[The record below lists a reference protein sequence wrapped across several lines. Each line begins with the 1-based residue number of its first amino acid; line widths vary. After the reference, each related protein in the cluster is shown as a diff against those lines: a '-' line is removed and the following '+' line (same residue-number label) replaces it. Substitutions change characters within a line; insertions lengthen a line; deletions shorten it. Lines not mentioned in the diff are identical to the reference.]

1 MGAAPRAPAL
11 PAGTRGAAR
20 RSPVGDE
27 GASAPPG
34 ACSRSPAPPGTF
46 YRCRSQPGQLP
57 RAAPD
62 GRSVPR
68 TPPPATPRSAR
79 PTSGQTPAPPNARG
93 TTSSRGPPKLT
104 APRLL
109 ARRQLRPHSGHPQPA
124 LTCPAAAAAAAPSN
138 PRPATHRPLGARAGS
153 AGRGGAR
160 WGRPRKQR
168 GGGGAMAA
176 AVPARARGAGLVW
189 RLRLLCQRYQE
200 YVRRHPA
207 ATAQLE
213 GTVRGL
219 SYLLPGRFSDSNAL
233 SELVYSASNL
243 LVLLND
249 WILRKDLQQSLPV
262 SLPQQKLLTWL
273 SVLECVEVFAE
284 MGTARVWGEMGRW
297 TIIVLIQLAKAIL
310 RLLLLLWYKA
320 GIQMSPPIVP
330 LNRERQQP
338 LHPQGMEDSSSG
350 KDQTYVGRRS
360 SRVVRSLQS
369 TPSLQSRH
377 WGSPQQREESQS
389 RRAEEMNQPPTP
401 LGLQETIAESLYI
414 TRPLLHLLSLGV
426 WGQRSWKP
434 WLLSAIL
441 DISSL
446 SLLSDLKDLNRRER
460 VELRRRTILLLYY
473 LLRSPFYDRY
483 SEGRILLL
491 LRLLADYVPGV
502 GFVTRPLM
510 DYLPAWQKI
519 YFYNWG

>member
-1 MGAAPRAPAL
+1 MAAPL
-11 PAGTRGAAR
+11 PAPTQSL
-20 RSPVGDE
+20 SP
-27 GASAPPG
+27 
-34 ACSRSPAPPGTF
+34 SPSP
-46 YRCRSQPGQLP
+46 
-57 RAAPD
+57 
-62 GRSVPR
+62 
-68 TPPPATPRSAR
+68 
-79 PTSGQTPAPPNARG
+79 
-93 TTSSRGPPKLT
+93 SSPRGP
-104 APRLL
+104 A
-109 ARRQLRPHSGHPQPA
+109 
-124 LTCPAAAAAAAPSN
+124 
-138 PRPATHRPLGARAGS
+138 
-153 AGRGGAR
+153 
-160 WGRPRKQR
+160 
-168 GGGGAMAA
+168 
-176 AVPARARGAGLVW
+176 W
-189 RLRLLCQRYQE
+189 RLRQLCQRYQD

-219 SYLLPGRFSDSNAL
+219 SYLLPGRFADAHEL

-249 WILRKDLQQSLPV
+249 WILRKELQRSLPV
-262 SLPQQKLLTWL
+262 SLPQQKLRTWL

-284 MGTARVWGEMGRW
+284 MGTARMWGEMGRW

-320 GIQMSPPIVP
+320 GIQTSPPIVP
-330 LNRERQQP
+330 LNREQQQP
-338 LHPQGMEDSSSG
+338 FHPEDMEGNSSG
-350 KDQTYVGRRS
+350 KDQTYVGKRS
-360 SRVVRSLQS
+360 SRVVRSLQN
-369 TPSLQSRH
+369 TPSLESRH
-377 WGSPQQREESQS
+377 WGSPQQREETQN

-401 LGLQETIAESLYI
+401 LGLQETIAESIYV

-434 WLLSAIL
+434 WLLSAVL

-460 VELRRRTILLLYY
+460 AELRRRTILLLYY

-483 SEGRILLL
+483 SEGRILFL

-502 GFVTRPLM
+502 GFITRPLM

>member
-1 MGAAPRAPAL
+1 
-11 PAGTRGAAR
+11 
-20 RSPVGDE
+20 
-27 GASAPPG
+27 
-34 ACSRSPAPPGTF
+34 
-46 YRCRSQPGQLP
+46 Q
-57 RAAPD
+57 
-62 GRSVPR
+62 
-68 TPPPATPRSAR
+68 
-79 PTSGQTPAPPNARG
+79 
-93 TTSSRGPPKLT
+93 
-104 APRLL
+104 
-109 ARRQLRPHSGHPQPA
+109 
-124 LTCPAAAAAAAPSN
+124 
-138 PRPATHRPLGARAGS
+138 
-153 AGRGGAR
+153 
-160 WGRPRKQR
+160 
-168 GGGGAMAA
+168 
-176 AVPARARGAGLVW
+176 
-189 RLRLLCQRYQE
+189 
-200 YVRRHPA
+200 
-207 ATAQLE
+207 
-213 GTVRGL
+213 
-219 SYLLPGRFSDSNAL
+219 
-233 SELVYSASNL
+233 
-243 LVLLND
+243 
-249 WILRKDLQQSLPV
+249 

-320 GIQMSPPIVP
+320 GIQMSPPIMP
-330 LNRERQQP
+330 LNREQQQP
-338 LHPQGMEDSSSG
+338 LHPQDMDNNSSG
-350 KDQTYVGRRS
+350 KNQTYVGRRS

-401 LGLQETIAESLYI
+401 LGLQETVAESLYV

-434 WLLSAIL
+434 WLLSAVL

-446 SLLSDLKDLNRRER
+446 TLLSDLKDLNKRER
-460 VELRRRTILLLYY
+460 AELRRRTILLLYY

-483 SEGRILLL
+483 SD

>member
-1 MGAAPRAPAL
+1 M
-11 PAGTRGAAR
+11 
-20 RSPVGDE
+20 
-27 GASAPPG
+27 
-34 ACSRSPAPPGTF
+34 
-46 YRCRSQPGQLP
+46 
-57 RAAPD
+57 
-62 GRSVPR
+62 
-68 TPPPATPRSAR
+68 
-79 PTSGQTPAPPNARG
+79 
-93 TTSSRGPPKLT
+93 
-104 APRLL
+104 
-109 ARRQLRPHSGHPQPA
+109 
-124 LTCPAAAAAAAPSN
+124 AAAAAA
-138 PRPATHRPLGARAGS
+138 GS
-153 AGRGGAR
+153 GPVGSRG
-160 WGRPRKQR
+160 P
-168 GGGGAMAA
+168 
-176 AVPARARGAGLVW
+176 VW

-219 SYLLPGRFSDSNAL
+219 SYLLPGRFSDSHAL

-249 WILRKDLQQSLPV
+249 WIIRKELQQSLPV

-310 RLLLLLWYKA
+310 RLLLLLWYKG
-320 GIQMSPPIVP
+320 GIQMSPPIMP
-330 LNRERQQP
+330 LNREQQP
-338 LHPQGMEDSSSG
+338 LHPQDMEDNSSG
-350 KDQTYVGRRS
+350 KDQTYVGKRS

-389 RRAEEMNQPPTP
+389 RRAEMNQPPTP

-414 TRPLLHLLSLGV
+414 ARPLLHLLSLGV

-434 WLLSAIL
+434 WLLSAVL

-460 VELRRRTILLLYY
+460 AELRRRTILLLYY

>member
-1 MGAAPRAPAL
+1 
-11 PAGTRGAAR
+11 
-20 RSPVGDE
+20 
-27 GASAPPG
+27 
-34 ACSRSPAPPGTF
+34 
-46 YRCRSQPGQLP
+46 Q
-57 RAAPD
+57 
-62 GRSVPR
+62 
-68 TPPPATPRSAR
+68 
-79 PTSGQTPAPPNARG
+79 
-93 TTSSRGPPKLT
+93 
-104 APRLL
+104 
-109 ARRQLRPHSGHPQPA
+109 
-124 LTCPAAAAAAAPSN
+124 
-138 PRPATHRPLGARAGS
+138 
-153 AGRGGAR
+153 
-160 WGRPRKQR
+160 
-168 GGGGAMAA
+168 
-176 AVPARARGAGLVW
+176 
-189 RLRLLCQRYQE
+189 
-200 YVRRHPA
+200 
-207 ATAQLE
+207 
-213 GTVRGL
+213 
-219 SYLLPGRFSDSNAL
+219 
-233 SELVYSASNL
+233 
-243 LVLLND
+243 
-249 WILRKDLQQSLPV
+249 

-330 LNRERQQP
+330 LNREKQQP
-338 LHPQGMEDSSSG
+338 LHPEGMEDSSSG
-350 KDQTYVGRRS
+350 KDQTYVGKRS

-401 LGLQETIAESLYI
+401 LGLQETIAESIYI

-434 WLLSAIL
+434 WLLSAVL

-460 VELRRRTILLLYY
+460 AELRRRTILLLYY

-502 GFVTRPLM
+502 GFITRPLM

>member
-1 MGAAPRAPAL
+1 AERLRCQGAVTL
-11 PAGTRGAAR
+11 GT
-20 RSPVGDE
+20 
-27 GASAPPG
+27 
-34 ACSRSPAPPGTF
+34 
-46 YRCRSQPGQLP
+46 
-57 RAAPD
+57 
-62 GRSVPR
+62 
-68 TPPPATPRSAR
+68 
-79 PTSGQTPAPPNARG
+79 ARG
-93 TTSSRGPPKLT
+93 
-104 APRLL
+104 
-109 ARRQLRPHSGHPQPA
+109 
-124 LTCPAAAAAAAPSN
+124 
-138 PRPATHRPLGARAGS
+138 
-153 AGRGGAR
+153 
-160 WGRPRKQR
+160 
-168 GGGGAMAA
+168 
-176 AVPARARGAGLVW
+176 
-189 RLRLLCQRYQE
+189 
-200 YVRRHPA
+200 
-207 ATAQLE
+207 LE

-219 SYLLPGRFSDSNAL
+219 SYLLPGRFSDSHAL

-249 WILRKDLQQSLPV
+249 WILRKELQRSLPA

-284 MGTARVWGEMGRW
+284 MGTARAWGEMARW

-320 GIQMSPPIVP
+320 GIQTSPPIVP
-330 LNRERQQP
+330 LNREQQQP
-338 LHPQGMEDSSSG
+338 LHSQGEPS
-350 KDQTYVGRRS
+350 TYVGKRS

-401 LGLQETIAESLYI
+401 LGLQETIAESVYI
-414 TRPLLHLLSLGV
+414 ARPLLHLLSLGV

-441 DISSL
+441 DVSSL

-483 SEGRILLL
+483 SEGRILFL
-491 LRLLADYVPGV
+491 LRLLADYVPGL

>member
-1 MGAAPRAPAL
+1 MEPALEKQRRSLPHRLRSPKGPGLLLRRGLKDAASPGGSAPTTTRLAPTGNSHNPAL
-11 PAGTRGAAR
+11 P
-20 RSPVGDE
+20 
-27 GASAPPG
+27 
-34 ACSRSPAPPGTF
+34 PAKRLPFRP
-46 YRCRSQPGQLP
+46 QLP
-57 RAAPD
+57 A
-62 GRSVPR
+62 GLS
-68 TPPPATPRSAR
+68 
-79 PTSGQTPAPPNARG
+79 
-93 TTSSRGPPKLT
+93 
-104 APRLL
+104 
-109 ARRQLRPHSGHPQPA
+109 
-124 LTCPAAAAAAAPSN
+124 
-138 PRPATHRPLGARAGS
+138 PRP
-153 AGRGGAR
+153 RGNI
-160 WGRPRKQR
+160 
-168 GGGGAMAA
+168 
-176 AVPARARGAGLVW
+176 W
-189 RLRLLCQRYQE
+189 RLNKSLL
-200 YVRRHPA
+200 
-207 ATAQLE
+207 
-213 GTVRGL
+213 
-219 SYLLPGRFSDSNAL
+219 
-233 SELVYSASNL
+233 YSASNL

-249 WILRKDLQQSLPV
+249 WILRKELQRSLPV

-310 RLLLLLWYKA
+310 RLLLLLWYKG
-320 GIQMSPPIVP
+320 GIQTSPPIVP
-330 LNRERQQP
+330 LNREQQQP
-338 LHPQGMEDSSSG
+338 LHPQDMEDNSLG
-350 KDQTYVGRRS
+350 KDQTYVGKRS
-360 SRVVRSLQS
+360 SRVVRSLQN

-401 LGLQETIAESLYI
+401 LGLQETIAESIYI

-434 WLLSAIL
+434 WLLSAVL

-446 SLLSDLKDLNRRER
+446 SLLSDLQDLNRRER
-460 VELRRRTILLLYY
+460 AELRRRTLLLLYY

>member
-1 MGAAPRAPAL
+1 
-11 PAGTRGAAR
+11 
-20 RSPVGDE
+20 
-27 GASAPPG
+27 
-34 ACSRSPAPPGTF
+34 
-46 YRCRSQPGQLP
+46 
-57 RAAPD
+57 
-62 GRSVPR
+62 
-68 TPPPATPRSAR
+68 
-79 PTSGQTPAPPNARG
+79 
-93 TTSSRGPPKLT
+93 
-104 APRLL
+104 
-109 ARRQLRPHSGHPQPA
+109 
-124 LTCPAAAAAAAPSN
+124 
-138 PRPATHRPLGARAGS
+138 
-153 AGRGGAR
+153 
-160 WGRPRKQR
+160 
-168 GGGGAMAA
+168 
-176 AVPARARGAGLVW
+176 
-189 RLRLLCQRYQE
+189 E

-219 SYLLPGRFSDSNAL
+219 SYLLPGRFSDSHAL

-330 LNRERQQP
+330 LNREKQQP
-338 LHPQGMEDSSSG
+338 LHPQGMEDNSSG

-401 LGLQETIAESLYI
+401 LGLQETIAESIYI
-414 TRPLLHLLSLGV
+414 TRPLLHRILPFSVQQRVLWARPGAGQCLASRSRVALLGHGTQDSSISFTLVPCLSHWSCGCKSSSPFPRGPQPCLRMYSLALGRTLWV
-426 WGQRSWKP
+426 CRG
-434 WLLSAIL
+434 
-441 DISSL
+441 
-446 SLLSDLKDLNRRER
+446 SLL
-460 VELRRRTILLLYY
+460 
-473 LLRSPFYDRY
+473 
-483 SEGRILLL
+483 
-491 LRLLADYVPGV
+491 YVPLV
-502 GFVTRPLM
+502 RNLSSFHSLTVCS
-510 DYLPAWQKI
+510 
-519 YFYNWG
+519 

>member
-1 MGAAPRAPAL
+1 PA
-11 PAGTRGAAR
+11 
-20 RSPVGDE
+20 SCS
-27 GASAPPG
+27 ASFA
-34 ACSRSPAPPGTF
+34 
-46 YRCRSQPGQLP
+46 
-57 RAAPD
+57 
-62 GRSVPR
+62 
-68 TPPPATPRSAR
+68 
-79 PTSGQTPAPPNARG
+79 
-93 TTSSRGPPKLT
+93 
-104 APRLL
+104 
-109 ARRQLRPHSGHPQPA
+109 
-124 LTCPAAAAAAAPSN
+124 
-138 PRPATHRPLGARAGS
+138 
-153 AGRGGAR
+153 
-160 WGRPRKQR
+160 
-168 GGGGAMAA
+168 
-176 AVPARARGAGLVW
+176 
-189 RLRLLCQRYQE
+189 
-200 YVRRHPA
+200 
-207 ATAQLE
+207 
-213 GTVRGL
+213 
-219 SYLLPGRFSDSNAL
+219 GRFSDSHEL

-249 WILRKDLQQSLPV
+249 WILRKELQQTVPV

-320 GIQMSPPIVP
+320 GIQTSPPIVP
-330 LNRERQQP
+330 LNREQQQP
-338 LHPQGMEDSSSG
+338 LRPQGEPS
-350 KDQTYVGRRS
+350 DQTYVGRRS

-377 WGSPQQREESQS
+377 WGSPQQREETQS
-389 RRAEEMNQPPTP
+389 RRAEEMNQHPTP
-401 LGLQETIAESLYI
+401 LGLQETFAESVYI

-460 VELRRRTILLLYY
+460 AELRRRTIQLQ
-473 LLRSPFYDRY
+473 
-483 SEGRILLL
+483 ILAFP
-491 LRLLADYVPGV
+491 LAWSLCSLVSG
-502 GFVTRPLM
+502 PLM

>member
-1 MGAAPRAPAL
+1 MAAPAL
-11 PAGTRGAAR
+11 P
-20 RSPVGDE
+20 
-27 GASAPPG
+27 
-34 ACSRSPAPPGTF
+34 
-46 YRCRSQPGQLP
+46 
-57 RAAPD
+57 
-62 GRSVPR
+62 
-68 TPPPATPRSAR
+68 
-79 PTSGQTPAPPNARG
+79 
-93 TTSSRGPPKLT
+93 
-104 APRLL
+104 
-109 ARRQLRPHSGHPQPA
+109 
-124 LTCPAAAAAAAPSN
+124 
-138 PRPATHRPLGARAGS
+138 
-153 AGRGGAR
+153 RGGPVA
-160 WGRPRKQR
+160 
-168 GGGGAMAA
+168 
-176 AVPARARGAGLVW
+176 

-219 SYLLPGRFSDSNAL
+219 SYLLPGRFSDSHAL

-249 WILRKDLQQSLPV
+249 WILRKELQRSLPV

-330 LNRERQQP
+330 LNREQQQP
-338 LHPQGMEDSSSG
+338 LHPQGDSSG

-434 WLLSAIL
+434 WLLSAVL

-446 SLLSDLKDLNRRER
+446 SLLRAPAGLFLK
-460 VELRRRTILLLYY
+460 I
-473 LLRSPFYDRY
+473 S
-483 SEGRILLL
+483 
-491 LRLLADYVPGV
+491 LLAEIASGDWV
-502 GFVTRPLM
+502 RPLM

>member
-1 MGAAPRAPAL
+1 
-11 PAGTRGAAR
+11 
-20 RSPVGDE
+20 
-27 GASAPPG
+27 
-34 ACSRSPAPPGTF
+34 
-46 YRCRSQPGQLP
+46 
-57 RAAPD
+57 
-62 GRSVPR
+62 
-68 TPPPATPRSAR
+68 
-79 PTSGQTPAPPNARG
+79 
-93 TTSSRGPPKLT
+93 
-104 APRLL
+104 
-109 ARRQLRPHSGHPQPA
+109 
-124 LTCPAAAAAAAPSN
+124 
-138 PRPATHRPLGARAGS
+138 
-153 AGRGGAR
+153 
-160 WGRPRKQR
+160 
-168 GGGGAMAA
+168 
-176 AVPARARGAGLVW
+176 
-189 RLRLLCQRYQE
+189 LRLLCQRYQE

-219 SYLLPGRFSDSNAL
+219 SYLLPGRFSDSHAL
-233 SELVYSASNL
+233 SELGRWAAGRGRCCALARVRAGLAPRALLLSMHSQASPGRSLHILLPFFPHPLSGTETAGPIWLTFCASILRCSLTFPVYSASNL

-249 WILRKDLQQSLPV
+249 WILRKDLQESLPV

-330 LNRERQQP
+330 LNREKQQP
-338 LHPQGMEDSSSG
+338 LHPQGMEDNSSG

-360 SRVVRSLQS
+360 SRVVRSLQN

-389 RRAEEMNQPPTP
+389 RRAEEMNQLPTP
-401 LGLQETIAESLYI
+401 LGLQETIAESIYV

-434 WLLSAIL
+434 WLLSAVL

-460 VELRRRTILLLYY
+460 AELRRRTILLLYY

-502 GFVTRPLM
+502 GFITRPLM

>member
-1 MGAAPRAPAL
+1 
-11 PAGTRGAAR
+11 
-20 RSPVGDE
+20 
-27 GASAPPG
+27 
-34 ACSRSPAPPGTF
+34 
-46 YRCRSQPGQLP
+46 
-57 RAAPD
+57 
-62 GRSVPR
+62 
-68 TPPPATPRSAR
+68 
-79 PTSGQTPAPPNARG
+79 
-93 TTSSRGPPKLT
+93 
-104 APRLL
+104 
-109 ARRQLRPHSGHPQPA
+109 
-124 LTCPAAAAAAAPSN
+124 
-138 PRPATHRPLGARAGS
+138 
-153 AGRGGAR
+153 
-160 WGRPRKQR
+160 
-168 GGGGAMAA
+168 MAA
-176 AVPARARGAGLVW
+176 AVAAPAPVGGPVA

-219 SYLLPGRFSDSNAL
+219 SYLLPGRFSDSHAL

-249 WILRKDLQQSLPV
+249 WILRKELQQSLPV

-297 TIIVLIQLAKAIL
+297 TIIVLIQLAKHGRQLLRERSDLCWQAFQPCCALSPEHPIPAIPAL
-310 RLLLLLWYKA
+310 GVPPAEGGVTEPKSRGDEPASHPSGSPRNHRRIPLHYPPSA
-320 GIQMSPPIVP
+320 PPIEFRSVGPEIMETLAP
-330 LNRERQQP
+330 L
-338 LHPQGMEDSSSG
+338 SSPG
-350 KDQTYVGRRS
+350 HLEV
-360 SRVVRSLQS
+360 SLRK
-369 TPSLQSRH
+369 SLC
-377 WGSPQQREESQS
+377 GC
-389 RRAEEMNQPPTP
+389 
-401 LGLQETIAESLYI
+401 L
-414 TRPLLHLLSLGV
+414 
-426 WGQRSWKP
+426 
-434 WLLSAIL
+434 
-441 DISSL
+441 SL

-460 VELRRRTILLLYY
+460 AELRRRTILLLYY

>member
-1 MGAAPRAPAL
+1 M
-11 PAGTRGAAR
+11 
-20 RSPVGDE
+20 
-27 GASAPPG
+27 
-34 ACSRSPAPPGTF
+34 
-46 YRCRSQPGQLP
+46 
-57 RAAPD
+57 
-62 GRSVPR
+62 
-68 TPPPATPRSAR
+68 
-79 PTSGQTPAPPNARG
+79 
-93 TTSSRGPPKLT
+93 
-104 APRLL
+104 
-109 ARRQLRPHSGHPQPA
+109 
-124 LTCPAAAAAAAPSN
+124 AAAAAAPS
-138 PRPATHRPLGARAGS
+138 
-153 AGRGGAR
+153 
-160 WGRPRKQR
+160 
-168 GGGGAMAA
+168 
-176 AVPARARGAGLVW
+176 RGAVQ
-189 RLRLLCQRYQE
+189 RLRQLCQRYQE

-219 SYLLPGRFSDSNAL
+219 SYLLPGRFADAHEL

-249 WILRKDLQQSLPV
+249 WILRKELPRGLPG

-320 GIQMSPPIVP
+320 GIQTSPPIVP
-330 LNRERQQP
+330 LNREQQQS
-338 LHPQGMEDSSSG
+338 LHSEDVEGSSSG

-360 SRVVRSLQS
+360 SRVVRSLQN

-377 WGSPQQREESQS
+377 WGSPQQREETQS

-401 LGLQETIAESLYI
+401 LGLQETIAESIYL

-434 WLLSAIL
+434 WLLSAVL

-460 VELRRRTILLLYY
+460 AELRRRTILLLYY

-483 SEGRILLL
+483 SEARILFL
-491 LRLLADYVPGV
+491 LRLLADYVPGL

>member
-1 MGAAPRAPAL
+1 
-11 PAGTRGAAR
+11 
-20 RSPVGDE
+20 
-27 GASAPPG
+27 
-34 ACSRSPAPPGTF
+34 
-46 YRCRSQPGQLP
+46 
-57 RAAPD
+57 
-62 GRSVPR
+62 
-68 TPPPATPRSAR
+68 
-79 PTSGQTPAPPNARG
+79 
-93 TTSSRGPPKLT
+93 
-104 APRLL
+104 
-109 ARRQLRPHSGHPQPA
+109 
-124 LTCPAAAAAAAPSN
+124 
-138 PRPATHRPLGARAGS
+138 
-153 AGRGGAR
+153 
-160 WGRPRKQR
+160 
-168 GGGGAMAA
+168 MAA
-176 AVPARARGAGLVW
+176 VAQRLPVPADRPG
-189 RLRLLCQRYQE
+189 E

-213 GTVRGL
+213 GTVRGRSPL
-219 SYLLPGRFSDSNAL
+219 FAGRFSDSHAL

-330 LNRERQQP
+330 LNREKQQP
-338 LHPQGMEDSSSG
+338 LHPQDNSSG
-350 KDQTYVGRRS
+350 KDQTYVGKRS
-360 SRVVRSLQS
+360 SRVMRSLQS

-377 WGSPQQREESQS
+377 WGSPQQREESQN

-434 WLLSAIL
+434 WLLSAVL

-460 VELRRRTILLLYY
+460 AELRRRTILLLYY

-483 SEGRILLL
+483 SEASG
-491 LRLLADYVPGV
+491 DWV
-502 GFVTRPLM
+502 RPLM

>member
-1 MGAAPRAPAL
+1 M
-11 PAGTRGAAR
+11 
-20 RSPVGDE
+20 
-27 GASAPPG
+27 
-34 ACSRSPAPPGTF
+34 
-46 YRCRSQPGQLP
+46 
-57 RAAPD
+57 
-62 GRSVPR
+62 
-68 TPPPATPRSAR
+68 
-79 PTSGQTPAPPNARG
+79 
-93 TTSSRGPPKLT
+93 
-104 APRLL
+104 
-109 ARRQLRPHSGHPQPA
+109 
-124 LTCPAAAAAAAPSN
+124 AAAAAP
-138 PRPATHRPLGARAGS
+138 
-153 AGRGGAR
+153 
-160 WGRPRKQR
+160 
-168 GGGGAMAA
+168 AA
-176 AVPARARGAGLVW
+176 PARARGAGPAW

-219 SYLLPGRFSDSNAL
+219 SYLLPGRFSDSHAL

-330 LNRERQQP
+330 LNREQQQP
-338 LHPQGMEDSSSG
+338 LHPQDTEDNSSG

-369 TPSLQSRH
+369 
-377 WGSPQQREESQS
+377 
-389 RRAEEMNQPPTP
+389 
-401 LGLQETIAESLYI
+401 I
-414 TRPLLHLLSLGV
+414 LSLGV

-434 WLLSAIL
+434 WLLSAVL

-460 VELRRRTILLLYY
+460 AELRRRTVLLLYY

-502 GFVTRPLM
+502 GFVTHYGIKPKQPRFRTRAARERPAVLRRAGKSKR
-510 DYLPAWQKI
+510 DGLDLLEYYDDAHL
-519 YFYNWG
+519 

>member
-1 MGAAPRAPAL
+1 M
-11 PAGTRGAAR
+11 
-20 RSPVGDE
+20 
-27 GASAPPG
+27 
-34 ACSRSPAPPGTF
+34 
-46 YRCRSQPGQLP
+46 
-57 RAAPD
+57 
-62 GRSVPR
+62 
-68 TPPPATPRSAR
+68 
-79 PTSGQTPAPPNARG
+79 
-93 TTSSRGPPKLT
+93 
-104 APRLL
+104 
-109 ARRQLRPHSGHPQPA
+109 
-124 LTCPAAAAAAAPSN
+124 AAAAASAA
-138 PRPATHRPLGARAGS
+138 T
-153 AGRGGAR
+153 
-160 WGRPRKQR
+160 
-168 GGGGAMAA
+168 
-176 AVPARARGAGLVW
+176 ARARGAGPAW

-219 SYLLPGRFSDSNAL
+219 SYLLPGRFSDSHAL

-330 LNRERQQP
+330 LNREQQQP
-338 LHPQGMEDSSSG
+338 LHPQDTEDNSSG

-434 WLLSAIL
+434 WLLSAVL

-460 VELRRRTILLLYY
+460 AELRRRTVLLLYY

>member
-1 MGAAPRAPAL
+1 MAQRRRPHPSLAPDK
-11 PAGTRGAAR
+11 
-20 RSPVGDE
+20 RS
-27 GASAPPG
+27 
-34 ACSRSPAPPGTF
+34 R
-46 YRCRSQPGQLP
+46 QLP
-57 RAAPD
+57 LQAIDLSATLQKLKDYTTDIPCQLLLFQAPGGLLEIRVEGQQDNMVGENIHLPTNYQPPKTEPSIDTLSLLPHIPLPSSNAVRCSPRPAA
-62 GRSVPR
+62 V
-68 TPPPATPRSAR
+68 AQAR
-79 PTSGQTPAPPNARG
+79 PVPG
-93 TTSSRGPPKLT
+93 
-104 APRLL
+104 
-109 ARRQLRPHSGHPQPA
+109 
-124 LTCPAAAAAAAPSN
+124 PAAAPAPLN
-138 PRPATHRPLGARAGS
+138 PRPAAHRPLGARPPRLARSAPLGS
-153 AGRGGAR
+153 ARTGWARRAGAVAAPE
-160 WGRPRKQR
+160 GAAA
-168 GGGGAMAA
+168 GAMAA
-176 AVPARARGAGLVW
+176 PALSRGGPVA

-219 SYLLPGRFSDSNAL
+219 SYLLPGRFSDSHAL

-249 WILRKDLQQSLPV
+249 WILRKELQRSLPV

-330 LNRERQQP
+330 LNREQQQP
-338 LHPQGMEDSSSG
+338 LHPQDMEDSSSG

-389 RRAEEMNQPPTP
+389 RRAEMNQPPTP

-434 WLLSAIL
+434 WLLSAVL

-460 VELRRRTILLLYY
+460 AELRRRTILLLYY